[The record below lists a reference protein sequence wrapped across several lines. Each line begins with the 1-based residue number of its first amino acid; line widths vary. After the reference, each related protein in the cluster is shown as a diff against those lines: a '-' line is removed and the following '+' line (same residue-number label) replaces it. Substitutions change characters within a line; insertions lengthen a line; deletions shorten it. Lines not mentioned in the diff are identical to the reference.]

1 MALTGL
7 EIYKLL
13 PKTNCKKCGFPTCL
27 AFAMKLSQKGIEL
40 SACPDVSDAAKAALE
55 AASQPPVRLITVGSG
70 DKAFSVGNEVVLFRH
85 EKTFYNEPGLLVI
98 IKDTD
103 SADAA
108 AKLVS
113 DVGTYA
119 VERVGKDLTLSGFAI
134 KNASGD
140 KATFAACVAA
150 VAFKT
155 DLPLALLSTDPGAM
169 EAALAKADGRNPLIY
184 GATKD
189 NAAKMAELA
198 LKHKCPLAVIST
210 DGLDGLVETV
220 EIVTKAGVQDIVLDP
235 GARGFA
241 DSLAALVQ
249 IRRLALKKNFRPL
262 GYPVITFPGEGTASP
277 QEEAVLAGQHIAKYA
292 GIVVLDHFSPE
303 TVYPLLT
310 LRQNI
315 YTDPQKPIQMSP
327 GIYTVG
333 DPTDTSPLYTTT
345 NFSLTYFS
353 VMGEVEASGVP
364 SWILI
369 CDSEGLSVLTAWAAG
384 KFDSEKIAKTVKS
397 SGIEEKIK
405 HRKLIIPGYVA
416 VLMGELEDELSGWN
430 IMVGPKD
437 AVDISGYIKKVWT
450 NN

>member
-7 EIYKLL
+7 QIYKLL

-40 SACPDVSDAAKAALE
+40 SACPDVSEEAKAALE
-55 AASQPPVRLITVGSG
+55 AASQPPVRLVTVGAG
-70 DKAFSVGNEVVLFRH
+70 EKGFSVGNEVVLYRH
-85 EKTFYNEPGLLVI
+85 EKTFYNEPGLMVS
-98 IKDTD
+98 IKDSD
-103 SADAA
+103 PPEAVG
-108 AKLVS
+108 KLV
-113 DVGTYA
+113 DQVGRYA
-119 VERVGKDLTLSGFAI
+119 VERVGKDLTLNGFAI
-134 KNASGD
+134 RNVSGD
-140 KATFAACVAA
+140 KVSFANCVAT
-150 VAFKT
+150 VAAKT
-155 DLPLALLSTDPGAM
+155 DLPLALVSTDPGAV
-169 EAALAKADGRNPLIY
+169 EAALPKVDGRSPLIY

-189 NAAKMAELA
+189 NASQMAALA
-198 LKHKCPLAVIST
+198 LKYKCPLAVISS
-210 DGLDGLVETV
+210 DGLNGLLETV
-220 EIVTKAGVQDIVLDP
+220 ETVTKAGVQDIVLDP

-262 GYPVITFPGEGTASP
+262 GYPVITFPGEGTSSP

-292 GIVVLDHFSPE
+292 GMVVLDHFSPE

-333 DPTDTSPLYTTT
+333 EPSENSPLYTTT

-384 KFDSEKIAKTVKS
+384 KFDAEKIAKTVKS

-405 HRKLIIPGYVA
+405 HRKIIIPGYVA
-416 VLMGELEDELSGWN
+416 VLMGELEDELSGWT

-437 AVDISGYIKKVWT
+437 AVDISGYIKKVW
-450 NN
+450 NS

>member
-40 SACPDVSDAAKAALE
+40 SACPDVSEQAKAALE
-55 AASQPPVRLITVGSG
+55 AASQPPVRLITVGTG
-70 DKAFSVGNEVVLFRH
+70 EKAFSVGNEVVLFRH
-85 EKTFYNEPGLLVI
+85 EKTFFNQPGLMITV
-98 IKDTD
+98 KDTD
-103 SADAA
+103 SPEATDKLIGEAA
-108 AKLVS
+108 S
-113 DVGTYA
+113 YR
-119 VERVGKDLTLSGFAI
+119 VERVGSNLMVNGFAI
-134 KNASGD
+134 KNTSGD
-140 KATFAACVAA
+140 KATFANCVQAVAA
-150 VAFKT
+150 KT
-155 DLPLALLSTDPGAM
+155 DMPLALLSTDPGAI
-169 EAALAKADGRNPLIY
+169 EAALAKAEGRIPLIY
-184 GATKD
+184 GANKE
-189 NAAKMAELA
+189 NASQMAALA
-198 LKHKCPLAVIST
+198 LKHKCPLAVISN
-210 DGLDGLVETV
+210 DGLDSLVETV
-220 EIVTKAGVQDIVLDP
+220 EVVTKAGVQDIVLDP

-262 GYPVITFPGEGTASP
+262 GYPVITFPGEGTSSP
-277 QEEAVLAGQHIAKYA
+277 QEEAVLAGQHVAKYA

-303 TVYPLLT
+303 TIYPLLT

-315 YTDPQKPIQMSP
+315 YTDPQKPIQMAA

-333 DPTDTSPLYTTT
+333 EPNENSPLYTTT

-405 HRKLIIPGYVA
+405 HRKIIIPGYVA
-416 VLMGELEDELSGWN
+416 VLMGELEDELSGWT

-437 AVDISGYIKKVWT
+437 AVDISGYIKKVW
-450 NN
+450 N